1 MSYIRKTEKVLEVN
15 KSGFSLEWDDEI
27 FDTDIDIKLLA
38 SIPEDSTTTTSS
50 NIGSSSQTFI
60 ESLNPNRSHGI
71 LSVSVFNLLKSQIK
85 IIAGLAHK
93 HLIEATGKSIAKASQ
108 TPSSSISYGYNEIIW
123 GEAEGGLISENKLSR
138 GRTLTLGANHTQPQF
153 RGVSLDSIK
162 SDSGSDNEKTQ
173 SNSLRSRST
182 SHGASRRPKKVL
194 TQKKNLGVD
203 DLAYLQGNNYIY
215 NLEGEIDSDK
225 TARLNIL
232 KSLSPML
239 SKLVCSRNG
248 AINGVWIN
256 PHPIQLHPS
265 SFWNSYLAID
275 ENVQLSD
282 SKKLEWKMDLLREY
296 DEKRMYKFET
306 FAINK
311 RYEYASEIQ
320 PKLASLKK
328 YNNQS
333 SSNINSMASSNVKY
347 VKGEFYKDKSRQSY
361 KSSQFL

>member
-1 MSYIRKTEKVLEVN
+1 M
-15 KSGFSLEWDDEI
+15 
-27 FDTDIDIKLLA
+27 DIEIKLLA
-38 SIPEDSTTTTSS
+38 SMPEDNISTNGNIISS
-50 NIGSSSQTFI
+50 GSQAFI

-123 GEAEGGLISENKLSR
+123 GEAEGGGLISENKLGR
-138 GRTLTLGANHTQPQF
+138 GRTLTQGANRTQPQF

-173 SNSLRSRST
+173 NSSLRSRST
-182 SHGASRRPKKVL
+182 SHGASRRTKKVI
-194 TQKKNLGVD
+194 TQKKNLGMD

-311 RYEYASEIQ
+311 RYEYTSEIQ

-333 SSNINSMASSNVKY
+333 SSNINSTALSNVKY
-347 VKGEFYKDKSRQSY
+347 VKGEFYKDKSRQAY